1 MKQLIRLATAFAAGA
16 ITMYM
21 LDPVAGRRRRA
32 LARDKAVSAGHDVED
47 FARSKVRHAADRLHG
62 KTAQMHARMR
72 DEPVDDQQLQERIR
86 SQLGHLVAQPGKI
99 EVHVENGV
107 VTLSGSARLTEVDQ
121 LVASVAG
128 MLGVESVDNRLSAGH
143 AQTSQTQH

>member
-1 MKQLIRLATAFAAGA
+1 MKHLIKLATAFAAGA

-32 LARDKAVSAGHDVED
+32 LARDKAVSAGHEVED
-47 FARSKVRHAADRLHG
+47 YARGKVRHAADRLHG
-62 KTAQMHARMR
+62 AAAQMQARMR
-72 DEPVDDQQLQERIR
+72 DEPVDDEQLQDRIR
-86 SQLGHLVAQPGKI
+86 SQLGHLVAQPGKV

-107 VTLSGSARLTEVDQ
+107 VTLSGSAKLSEVDQ

-128 MLGVESVDNRLSAGH
+128 MLGVESVDNRLAVGH
-143 AQTSQTQH
+143 AQASQTQH